1 MKVIAQSLGNR
12 LKHDEEQ
19 AARNF
24 LEALRHAREKEQDRE
39 EKEART
45 SEYRTEINSTDIYD
59 MAASTINETEALIA
73 DFASSDKRTLRENLE
88 KLTSFYLTRLIED
101 NDYYSL
107 EESDEDNEINRNR
120 RDLRQYVTRKFNR
133 RKKLNPGSCTD
144 MSRRIGTLDQF
155 EILKSLKNFSNTELN
170 IRKSLNYRSA

>member
-1 MKVIAQSLGNR
+1 
-12 LKHDEEQ
+12 
-19 AARNF
+19 
-24 LEALRHAREKEQDRE
+24 
-39 EKEART
+39 
-45 SEYRTEINSTDIYD
+45 
-59 MAASTINETEALIA
+59 MAASAINETETLIA
-73 DFASSDKRTLRENLE
+73 EYASTDKRTLRESLE

-120 RDLRQYVTRKFNR
+120 RDLLSAARKINR
-133 RKKLNPGSCTD
+133 RKKLNPGSCQD

-155 EILKSLKNFSNTELN
+155 EILKALKNFSNTELN